1 MKKHFNILLLL
12 LSVLFGIEDCD
23 IIIEDVRE
31 FNRIQ
36 KKDEDNKV
44 KLSKEEYLERIDD
57 YNLLL
62 SQVYNSTC
70 SPYRQ
75 DSINVNLKFS
85 YGTFT
90 VKRSGDI
97 TSYKKILS
105 SSLWLIKERVQKN
118 LRLFIRGKEPIPS
131 NYITGADLVSGSS
144 GKSLTTEMK
153 KTVQEYNALF
163 DNYYNQIN
171 EEFENLN
178 KLYKDLNI
186 YIQGPNIFNEM
197 QQIYT
202 IDNNMM
208 YLTIEPPPIYYKKD
222 KYSKKY
228 AGQLKRMDYLRKET
242 FPLKLNMHN
251 EEKGFY
257 MTIPM
262 VPVIQEK
269 RKIDPEYTY
278 AVNLNGTKKIR
289 FEFSKM
295 KIENIILNLDDI
307 NGIAVS
313 EVPYNWSKISLSS
326 NFLWSYNNIQT
337 GTQVA
342 TYTNQGGVQ
351 ISPGFENEFI
361 ALKKDNEFII
371 YQRKNVEQSN
381 YSLVLNQ
388 NEKNFPSWAK
398 YLLFITLFGGG
409 YAQ

>member
-1 MKKHFNILLLL
+1 
-12 LSVLFGIEDCD
+12 
-23 IIIEDVRE
+23 
-31 FNRIQ
+31 
-36 KKDEDNKV
+36 
-44 KLSKEEYLERIDD
+44 
-57 YNLLL
+57 
-62 SQVYNSTC
+62 
-70 SPYRQ
+70 
-75 DSINVNLKFS
+75 
-85 YGTFT
+85 
-90 VKRSGDI
+90 
-97 TSYKKILS
+97 
-105 SSLWLIKERVQKN
+105 
-118 LRLFIRGKEPIPS
+118 
-131 NYITGADLVSGSS
+131 
-144 GKSLTTEMK
+144 
-153 KTVQEYNALF
+153 
-163 DNYYNQIN
+163 
-171 EEFENLN
+171 
-178 KLYKDLNI
+178 
-186 YIQGPNIFNEM
+186 
-197 QQIYT
+197 
-202 IDNNMM
+202 
-208 YLTIEPPPIYYKKD
+208 
-222 KYSKKY
+222 
-228 AGQLKRMDYLRKET
+228 
-242 FPLKLNMHN
+242 
-251 EEKGFY
+251 

-342 TYTNQGGVQ
+342 TYTNQGGAQ